1 MKACKSWLSSKVEAV
16 GAHPAVSVDI
26 RSTENPSDWIGNRPG
41 RSRNARGRYEANE
54 MQSTGGT
61 DGRTD
66 GVVLCD
72 RRPQSA
78 GAKRSLRRLVLQA
91 YRSPGRAVYRPTV
104 RRIRHD
110 PYMYMRRDLAAIG
123 PVLLDTARGSMQ
135 GTFALPGHLP

>member
-41 RSRNARGRYEANE
+41 RSRNARGRYEANK

-61 DGRTD
+61 DGRTGSCCATAD
-66 GVVLCD
+66 HNRRALSVRFGGSFYKRID
-72 RRPQSA
+72 RPGGRP
-78 GAKRSLRRLVLQA
+78 
-91 YRSPGRAVYRPTV
+91 VYRPTV

-110 PYMYMRRDLAAIG
+110 LYMYMRRDLAAIG
-123 PVLLDTARGSMQ
+123 PVLLDTAWGSM
-135 GTFALPGHLP
+135 